1 MNKTRVIYV
10 VTALILIL
18 SIGFNIYQ
26 FVQIERLEGSLGFR
40 YQTAVLS
47 GINHVNERE
56 LHYVLE
62 ELENGNEVAYVTW
75 QKNIEVIYTEL
86 QRTNNIH
93 FTLLGDLINH
103 VRIQAGELSKEDEDY
118 DRKKDILTARV
129 SLINE
134 VLAEVAAGI
143 DDNETRWYKEV
154 SYVDSK
160 TSKYVEENIMAI
172 YSLSF

>member
-1 MNKTRVIYV
+1 MNKKRSIYI
-10 VTALILIL
+10 VTGLILIL

-26 FVQIERLEGSLGFR
+26 FLQIKRLEGLLGSR

-47 GINHVNERE
+47 GINQVNERE

-103 VRIQAGELSKEDEDY
+103 VRIQAGELSKEDGDY
-118 DRKKDILTARV
+118 NRKKDFLTARV

-143 DDNETRWYKEV
+143 DENETRWYKEV
-154 SYVDSK
+154 SNVDSK
-160 TSKYVEENIMAI
+160 IQNMLKKI
-172 YSLSF
+172 